1 MTANPFFPL
10 DEMSTESDH
19 TEMMVFPQVDQ
30 SIYER
35 RRQMVD
41 TVVDYKEMRMRYSC
55 AIKYLQA
62 LCGAMNWVVAVRAL
76 QTLPATQTTCGQV
89 PQVQIH
95 MLFQT

>member
-41 TVVDYKEMRMRYSC
+41 TVDRKS
-55 AIKYLQA
+55 
-62 LCGAMNWVVAVRAL
+62 VV
-76 QTLPATQTTCGQV
+76 
-89 PQVQIH
+89 
-95 MLFQT
+95 